1 MGDSTLRPLLSLVK
15 PRIVALLTL
24 TGVTAAFAAG
34 GLPPVQLVA
43 FVAAGIG
50 MAGGAAALNCYYDR
64 DIDPEMERTA
74 DRPLATEAF
83 PPWVAL
89 AVGVGLL
96 AVATV
101 VGLLALPLISV
112 GYMWLGVA
120 SYVGLY
126 TVLLKRRH
134 WLGVVLGGS
143 AGSFPVLAG
152 WTAVH
157 PVVVP
162 TLPAWVMAALVFV
175 WTPAHAWALAVVYR
189 DDFATVDIPTFPVVA
204 SPERTRQ
211 AIWASALLTVA
222 TAAALVP
229 TAGPVYV
236 GALLAGTGPFLL
248 AYRQFHAVGTDA
260 TAVRAFFSSN
270 LYLAALFVGWAVD
283 GTVTAGTAG
292 GVATAIA
299 TVGLFLFVW
308 SRRPSLR
315 GVESS
320 PIPDASGFLTRVY
333 HRVVVP

>member
-1 MGDSTLRPLLSLVK
+1 MRTTTLRPLVSLVK

-34 GLPPVQLVA
+34 GLAPVPLVA
-43 FVAAGIG
+43 FVLAGIG

-74 DRPLATEAF
+74 DRPLATEAL
-83 PPWVAL
+83 PAWVAL

-96 AVATV
+96 ALATV
-101 VGLLALPLISV
+101 VGLLALPAISV

-157 PVVVP
+157 PVAVP
-162 TLPAWVMAALVFV
+162 AVPAVVMAALVFV

-189 DDFATVDIPTFPVVA
+189 DDFAAVDIPTFPVVA
-204 SPERTRQ
+204 SPRRTRR
-211 AIWASALLTVA
+211 AMWVSALLTVV

-229 TAGPVYV
+229 FAGPVYL
-236 GALLAGTGPFLL
+236 GALLAGTAAFLV
-248 AYRQFHAVGTDA
+248 AYRQFHAIGTDA

-270 LYLAALFVGWAVD
+270 LYLTVVFVGWAVD
-283 GTVTAGTAG
+283 GTLAASHAG
-292 GVATAIA
+292 GLAAALA
-299 TVGLFLFVW
+299 TVGLFGLVW
-308 SRRPSLR
+308 ARRPALR
-315 GVESS
+315 GVQSA
-320 PIPDASGFLTRVY
+320 PAPDLPALLSRLYR
-333 HRVVVP
+333 RVVVA